1 MKRRPK
7 NYSVSFVSSEQYLVE
22 HTTKVRSDNENSM
35 EFSITETY
43 TSQHRETF
51 FSGLTLFCWISSA
64 DCLLSSWSFLL
75 RILEWRLDHTL
86 QSSHLLADS
95 VRRILLGRVDS
106 YPGLHSSTRE
116 SPSLEGSIL
125 LDCLSPQPQLY
136 DLLVLSHGLNI
147 RIRIHSLDSRS
158 LQALCTLI
166 STEEN
171 ISGDAIVPLTEWRR
185 KYLSVLTF
193 SGGASLVWS

>member
-1 MKRRPK
+1 MRTVW
-7 NYSVSFVSSEQYLVE
+7 NLVSLKLIPRNTEKLSSPVW
-22 HTTKVRSDNENSM
+22 R
-35 EFSITETY
+35 
-43 TSQHRETF
+43 
-51 FSGLTLFCWISSA
+51 SSA
-64 DCLLSSWSFLL
+64 GYPVRTVFWAVGHFSWEYWS
-75 RILEWRLDHTL
+75 EDWRLDHTL

-95 VRRILLGRVDS
+95 VRRILLGRFDS

-171 ISGDAIVPLTEWRR
+171 ISGDAIFVPLTEWRR